1 MAGYAIVPDIEAPE
15 LTGSDMAVWGA
26 LCRFAQWEMKDGKPV
41 KSVDGSC
48 YPSIQGIASKSKVGT
63 STVCRALNK
72 LEKLGYIKRLQR
84 KDKAFTNTEY
94 MLFTDECRQGVVPQG
109 DKGLSQDDITL
120 SQNGTRVVP
129 QWDKGYPTV
138 IRGLSH
144 SDKQTY
150 PINIPINKPEE
161 GSPSERVG
169 NSTEQDMNAEKLLN
183 SLKAKSKRKP
193 NQRPLPNV
201 PYDHNALGALTEMY
215 ELVPD
220 YVADMPREIRFLQEL
235 AQEYPDADLFRQFRR
250 ARDWL
255 SQCKKPKKD
264 LLRFLRNWIAHG
276 EKYGENKRDESDYEY
291 TSVFVPVNDDT

>member
-1 MAGYAIVPDIEAPE
+1 M
-15 LTGSDMAVWGA
+15 
-26 LCRFAQWEMKDGKPV
+26 
-41 KSVDGSC
+41 
-48 YPSIQGIASKSKVGT
+48 
-63 STVCRALNK
+63 
-72 LEKLGYIKRLQR
+72 
-84 KDKAFTNTEY
+84 
-94 MLFTDECRQGVVPQG
+94 
-109 DKGLSQDDITL
+109 
-120 SQNGTRVVP
+120 
-129 QWDKGYPTV
+129 
-138 IRGLSH
+138 
-144 SDKQTY
+144 
-150 PINIPINKPEE
+150 
-161 GSPSERVG
+161 
-169 NSTEQDMNAEKLLN
+169 
-183 SLKAKSKRKP
+183 
-193 NQRPLPNV
+193 

>member
-1 MAGYAIVPDIEAPE
+1 MAGYIVPEIEDKG
-15 LTGSDMAVWGA
+15 LNGSDIAVWAA
-26 LCRFAQWEMKDGKPV
+26 LCRFAQWDYIDGEPA
-41 KSVDGSC
+41 KSKDGSC
-48 YPSIQGIASKSKVGT
+48 YPSIQAITEKSHIAQ
-63 STVCRALNK
+63 STVCDSLKR
-72 LEKLGYIKRLQR
+72 LENFGYITRSR
-84 KDKAFTNTEY
+84 KNHGVSY
-94 MLFTDECRQGVVPQG
+94 NLFAEKYRANSDNQNLKFRQPEVKIPIAGISDENLDEPIPIAG
-109 DKGLSQDDITL
+109 
-120 SQNGTRVVP
+120 SQN
-129 QWDKGYPTV
+129 
-138 IRGLSH
+138 
-144 SDKQTY
+144 SDDRNLKFRQPETN
-150 PINIPINKPEE
+150 NIYNNPINKPEE
-161 GSPSERVG
+161 GDPSERVS

-183 SLKAKSKRKP
+183 ALRAKSKRKP

-220 YVADMPREIRFLQEL
+220 YVADMPHEIRFLQEL